1 MKEGKRKMTLI
12 YLVRH
17 AQCIGN
23 VEKRLTGYHDYEL
36 TEEGKIQAQNLA
48 EYLRDVKFDCIFSS
62 PFKRT
67 VNTVRPIAE
76 MQGLE
81 IETYRDLS
89 EMNFGSYDG
98 YTWEEVD
105 KLDKTI
111 LHNSQKEIMGIP
123 KQEKTEHVQER
134 MMSVIKNLAEE
145 NLNKTILICSHG
157 ISIEAFLRGISKLP
171 FNVDSKKY
179 SQINT
184 SINIICYNN
193 ENGQFEIK
201 ELNKTEHLLAIKT
214 M

>member
-1 MKEGKRKMTLI
+1 MTLI

-81 IETYRDLS
+81 IEIYRDLS

>member
-1 MKEGKRKMTLI
+1 MTLI

-157 ISIEAFLRGISKLP
+157 ISIEAFLRGITKLP
-171 FNVDSKKY
+171 FNVESKKY

>member
-1 MKEGKRKMTLI
+1 MTLI

-67 VNTVRPIAE
+67 VNTVQPIAE

-81 IETYRDLS
+81 IEIYRDLS

-184 SINIICYNN
+184 SINIICYND

>member
-1 MKEGKRKMTLI
+1 MTLI

-111 LHNSQKEIMGIP
+111 LHNSQKKIMGIP

-171 FNVDSKKY
+171 FNVESKKY

>member
-1 MKEGKRKMTLI
+1 MTLI

-81 IETYRDLS
+81 IEIYRDLS

-111 LHNSQKEIMGIP
+111 LHNSQKKIMGIP

-134 MMSVIKNLAEE
+134 MMRAIKKLAEE

-171 FNVDSKKY
+171 FNVESKKY

-184 SINIICYNN
+184 SINIICYND

>member
-1 MKEGKRKMTLI
+1 MTLI

-67 VNTVRPIAE
+67 VNTVQPIAE

-81 IETYRDLS
+81 IEIYRDLS

>member
-1 MKEGKRKMTLI
+1 MTLI